1 MDLIFNQLG
10 TLLLGALP
18 TSALFI
24 LLVVAYRVLVH
35 GPLIKTLAE
44 RRARTEGAVE
54 QAQEA
59 IVAAETK
66 TRVYEDTLR
75 SARAEVFKARES
87 RIQQLNQARE
97 IALEEARNV
106 AHGTVEAA
114 KVTIATQTVEA
125 RKTIQ
130 AQAADLA
137 QKVLAAVLPGGL
149 SRQGS
154 VQ

>member
-35 GPLIKTLAE
+35 GPLSATLAE
-44 RRARTEGAVE
+44 RRARTDGAVE

-66 TRVYEDTLR
+66 TRAYEDTLR

-87 RIQQLNQARE
+87 RIQQLNQSRE
-97 IALEEARNV
+97 IALEAARTA

-114 KVTIATQTVEA
+114 KVTITTQTVEA

-137 QKVLAAVLPGGL
+137 HKVLAAVLPGGH
-149 SRQGS
+149 SKQGS